1 LAGTS
6 LSVKKRLLVMLIA
19 FTVFLIALTCRVGWL
34 QIVKGSEYQKL
45 AFEQQNTNRQIP
57 PKRGTIYDRNG
68 KKLAISASVE
78 QVVINPRQVR
88 ESSKDIE
95 KTAEELAEIL
105 DLKVENVLKK
115 IRKNTGYEIIKR
127 RIDKEIG
134 DQVRKW
140 AKDNKLSGVFVDE
153 DTKRY
158 YPNNNLAAHVI
169 GFTGADNQGLNGIE
183 AIFDDYLKGVPGKI
197 LTGSDAVGN
206 KLPFGE
212 EKRIDVQNGLD
223 IVLTID
229 ESIQY
234 FAQKA
239 LEKAIA
245 DNTVLNGA
253 AAIVTDPRTG
263 EILAMVS
270 KPDFD
275 LNAPFAAPEGI
286 TDEEWARM
294 TEDERMETL
303 YKKIWRNKAVVDTYE
318 PGSTFKA
325 ITAAAAIE
333 EGIMTPDTPVND
345 FPVIV
350 QGHKINCWRSY
361 RLHGEETF
369 KEGVYNSCNPVFVRA
384 AQAMGIE
391 TFYKYVKAFGFMNRT
406 GVEIVGEAKSIFHE
420 KPVEVDMAV
429 ASFGQRF
436 QITPLQLINAYGA
449 LANGGK
455 LMKPLIVKEIK
466 DSEGNIVKKY
476 EPEVVRNVISEET
489 SRQIREILEGVVSIG
504 TGKNAYISGYR
515 VAGKT
520 GTSETTE
527 TKKNNRYIASF
538 SSFAP
543 ADNPVVCVLV
553 ILDFPTGPFGHQG
566 GVIAA
571 PVAREILEDTLEYLG
586 VERRYTEK
594 DEASME
600 QEVYVPDVR
609 EKTIA
614 EARKI
619 LAQYDLR
626 FKVDG
631 EGNNNDM
638 KVLDQTPKP
647 DVSVPKKSVVV
658 LYTVEQQNQTVKMPD
673 VLNMT
678 VEEATNELNKRGLNI
693 KVIGSGIAVRQEFN
707 PGTQV
712 DKGKPVEVEFR
723 HLDTE

>member
-1 LAGTS
+1 MAGTS

-476 EPEVVRNVISEET
+476 EPEVVRNVISEGT

>member
-1 LAGTS
+1 MAGTS

-586 VERRYTEK
+586 AERRYTEK

>member
-1 LAGTS
+1 
-6 LSVKKRLLVMLIA
+6 
-19 FTVFLIALTCRVGWL
+19 
-34 QIVKGSEYQKL
+34 
-45 AFEQQNTNRQIP
+45 
-57 PKRGTIYDRNG
+57 
-68 KKLAISASVE
+68 
-78 QVVINPRQVR
+78 
-88 ESSKDIE
+88 
-95 KTAEELAEIL
+95 
-105 DLKVENVLKK
+105 
-115 IRKNTGYEIIKR
+115 
-127 RIDKEIG
+127 
-134 DQVRKW
+134 
-140 AKDNKLSGVFVDE
+140 
-153 DTKRY
+153 
-158 YPNNNLAAHVI
+158 
-169 GFTGADNQGLNGIE
+169 
-183 AIFDDYLKGVPGKI
+183 
-197 LTGSDAVGN
+197 
-206 KLPFGE
+206 
-212 EKRIDVQNGLD
+212 
-223 IVLTID
+223 
-229 ESIQY
+229 
-234 FAQKA
+234 
-239 LEKAIA
+239 
-245 DNTVLNGA
+245 
-253 AAIVTDPRTG
+253 
-263 EILAMVS
+263 
-270 KPDFD
+270 
-275 LNAPFAAPEGI
+275 
-286 TDEEWARM
+286 
-294 TEDERMETL
+294 
-303 YKKIWRNKAVVDTYE
+303 
-318 PGSTFKA
+318 
-325 ITAAAAIE
+325 
-333 EGIMTPDTPVND
+333 MTPDTPVND

-476 EPEVVRNVISEET
+476 EPEVVRNVISEGT

>member
-1 LAGTS
+1 
-6 LSVKKRLLVMLIA
+6 MLIA

>member
-1 LAGTS
+1 MAGTS

-275 LNAPFAAPEGI
+275 PNAPFAAPEGI

>member
-1 LAGTS
+1 MAGTS

-105 DLKVENVLKK
+105 DMKVENVLKK

>member
-1 LAGTS
+1 MAGTS

>member
-1 LAGTS
+1 MAGTS
-6 LSVKKRLLVMLIA
+6 LQIKKRLLFMLMV
-19 FTVFLIALTCRVGWL
+19 FTVLIIALTCRTGWL
-34 QIVKGSEYQKL
+34 QIVKGSEFQKL

-68 KKLAISASVE
+68 KKLAISASVD
-78 QVVINPRQVR
+78 QVTINPGQVR
-88 ESSKDIE
+88 ESSEDLE
-95 KTAEELAEIL
+95 KTAKELAEIL
-105 DLKVENVLKK
+105 DLDPENVLKK
-115 IRKNTGYEIIKR
+115 MQKNTGYESIKR
-127 RIDKEIG
+127 RIDKEVG
-134 DQVRKW
+134 DQVRRW
-140 AKDNKLSGVFVDE
+140 AKENELVGIFVDE

-158 YPNNNLAAHVI
+158 YPNGNLAAHII
-169 GFTGADNQGLNGIE
+169 GFTGTDNQGLNGIE
-183 AIFDDYLKGVPGKI
+183 LIFEKYLKGVPGKI

-206 KLPFGE
+206 SLPFGE
-212 EKRIDVQNGLD
+212 EKYIDVQNGMD

-239 LEKAIA
+239 LEKAIV
-245 DNTVLNGA
+245 DNEVLNGA

-275 LNAPFAAPEGI
+275 LNAPFSAPEGI
-286 TDEEWARM
+286 SAEEWANM
-294 TEDERMETL
+294 TQDERMNIL
-303 YKKIWRNKAVVDTYE
+303 YGKIWRNKAVVDTYE

-325 ITAAAAIE
+325 ITTAAAIE
-333 EGIMTPDTPVND
+333 EGIVTPDTPVND
-345 FPVIV
+345 YPVIV

-361 RLHGEETF
+361 NLHGEETF
-369 KEGVYNSCNPVFVRA
+369 REGVYNSCNPVFVRA
-384 AQAMGIE
+384 AQTMGIN
-391 TFYKYVKAFGFMNRT
+391 TFYKYVKAFGFMDKT
-406 GVEIVGEAKSIFHE
+406 GVEIVGEAGSIFHE
-420 KPVEVDMAV
+420 KPTEVDMAV

-449 LANGGK
+449 LANGGN
-455 LMKPLIVKEIK
+455 LMKPLIVKEIR

-476 EPEVVRNVISEET
+476 EPEVIRKVVSRET
-489 SRQIREILEGVVSIG
+489 SEQVRDILEGVISTG

-538 SSFAP
+538 ASFAP
-543 ADNPVVCVLV
+543 ADNPVICVLV
-553 ILDFPTGPFGHQG
+553 VLDFPTGPFGHQG

-586 VERRYTEK
+586 VEKRYTEK
-594 DEASME
+594 DEELME
-600 QEVYVPDVR
+600 QEVFVPDVR
-609 EKTIA
+609 GKTIG

-626 FKVDG
+626 FKLDG
-631 EGNNNDM
+631 EGDNSDKQVM
-638 KVLDQTPKP
+638 DQTPKP
-647 DVSVPKKSVVV
+647 DVSVPKKSVII
-658 LYTVEQQNQTVKMPD
+658 LYTEEQDMLTAKMPD
-673 VLNMT
+673 LTGMT
-678 VEEATNELNKRGLNI
+678 VEEATNALNKAGLNI
-693 KVIGSGIAVRQEFN
+693 KAIGSGVAVKQEFN

-712 DKGKPVEVEFR
+712 EKGKPVVVEFR
-723 HLDTE
+723 YLDIE